1 MVIGFNKEKLMKKL
15 ALLLMFASLSSCFWE
30 RSTPPSAVIGA
41 ETDGAAED
49 AEADGALLRPQPAV
63 ISSRA
68 AAVRDSS
75 FFMVGSP
82 AFPLRC
88 RELR

>member
-1 MVIGFNKEKLMKKL
+1 
-15 ALLLMFASLSSCFWE
+15 
-30 RSTPPSAVIGA
+30 
-41 ETDGAAED
+41 
-49 AEADGALLRPQPAV
+49 LLRPQPVV

-82 AFPLRC
+82 AFRLRVRQTAC
-88 RELR
+88 A